1 MSCFDLL
8 MQLKQDFDTTMMAYN
23 VANREAKDLL
33 DGVKER
39 LGLER
44 RTDEARATEY
54 RKIVADKSRS
64 VTVRRV
70 AEAELAKMENLEY
83 FATAEEVAAFKEL
96 TAEQDQAAEDL
107 KTINDNILI
116 AIQAAEKTIK
126 EIREKTRGR
135 NDLALL
141 PRWTKGQK
149 AEFNHLC
156 KEEIYRVEEIRY

>member
-1 MSCFDLL
+1 MNCFDLL
-8 MQLKQDFDTTMMAYN
+8 VELKQDFDTTMLAYN

-39 LGLER
+39 LELER
-44 RTDEARATEY
+44 RTNEARAAEHKKT
-54 RKIVADKSRS
+54 VANTSRS
-64 VTVRRV
+64 ATVRRV
-70 AEAELAKMENLEY
+70 AEAELAKIEDLEY
-83 FATAEEVAAFKEL
+83 FATPEEIAAFKEL
-96 TAEQDQAAEDL
+96 AAEQDQAAEDL
-107 KTINDNILI
+107 IKINDNILI

>member
-8 MQLKQDFDTTMMAYN
+8 MQLKQDFDTTMLAYN
-23 VANREAKDLL
+23 AARREANDLI

-39 LGLER
+39 LDLER

-83 FATAEEVAAFKEL
+83 FATAEEIAAFKEL
-96 TAEQDQAAEDL
+96 AAEQDQAVADI
-107 KTINDNILI
+107 KRINDDILI
-116 AIQAAEKTIK
+116 AIQASEKTIK

-135 NDLALL
+135 NDLVLL
-141 PRWTKGQK
+141 PRGTKSQK
-149 AEFNHLC
+149 GAFNELC
-156 KEEIYRVEEIRY
+156 KEEIYSVEEIRY